1 MLMRRLRGVL
11 MSMFFWAI
19 PWAIFGVA
27 VGFAFKLGYIP
38 YDIVAPR
45 IVGGLPAL
53 FGLAGAILG
62 AVNGLS
68 FALLLLLAERNRGLE
83 SLRAWRVGAWGA
95 LATAL
100 TIWLALREP
109 VVACVSAVPGFLA
122 GASALW
128 LARHGRSSEADAA
141 AAL

>member
-11 MSMFFWAI
+11 MSMLFWAI
-19 PWAIFGVA
+19 PWAVFGVG
-27 VGFAFKLGYIP
+27 VGFAFQFGLIP
-38 YDIVAPR
+38 VDLITPR
-45 IVGGLPAL
+45 VPGGLPTL
-53 FGLAGAILG
+53 FGLSGAILG

-95 LATAL
+95 IATSA

-109 VVACVSAVPGFLA
+109 LVAMGFAVPGFLV

-128 LARHGRSSEADAA
+128 LARHGRSSEV
-141 AAL
+141 LMGQS